1 MSEVK
6 YLELIDV
13 RKSFKIRRG
22 INNVLKGI
30 NLEVRYGDKVG
41 VLGRN
46 GSGKS
51 TLVKIIGGVLKPTG
65 GKVVRKMR
73 VSWPIAFQ
81 GGFQG
86 SLTGFDNLRF
96 ICRVYGVPWEDRVPF
111 VKEFT
116 ELGRYFYEPVKTYSA
131 GMKARLA
138 FALSIAIDF
147 DCYLIDE
154 VAVVGDKRFHEK
166 CNVELFEGKKDR
178 SFVIV
183 SHQPSYIKNFC
194 NRFFVLSNGKL
205 IEFQDFENAWEF
217 YQSQ

>member
-1 MSEVK
+1 MGER
-6 YLELIDV
+6 YLRLENV
-13 RKSFKIRRG
+13 RKSFRIRGGVNRVLRG
-22 INNVLKGI
+22 INLFM
-30 NLEVRYGDKVG
+30 RYGDKVG
-41 VLGRN
+41 ILGRN

-51 TLVKIIGGVLKPTG
+51 TLVKIIGGVLKPTY
-65 GKVVRKMR
+65 GKVVRKMK

-96 ICRVYGVPWEDRVPF
+96 ICRIYNVPWEENVEF

-116 ELGRYFYEPVKTYSA
+116 ELGKYFYEPVKTYSA
-131 GMKARLA
+131 GMRARLA

-154 VAVVGDKRFHEK
+154 VAVVGDKRFHDK
-166 CNVELFEGKKDR
+166 CRIELFEGKKDR

-183 SHQPSYIKNFC
+183 SHQPSYIKNYC
-194 NRFFVLSNGKL
+194 NRFFVLFEGKT
-205 IEFQDFENAWEF
+205 IEFPTFEEAWRF
-217 YQSQ
+217 YSSA

>member
-1 MSEVK
+1 MEEK
-6 YLELIDV
+6 YLRLENV
-13 RKSFKIRRG
+13 RKSFRIKGGINRVLRG
-22 INNVLKGI
+22 INLFIK
-30 NLEVRYGDKVG
+30 YGDKVG
-41 VLGRN
+41 ILGRN

-51 TLVKIIGGVLKPTG
+51 TLVKIIGGVLRPTSG
-65 GKVVRKMR
+65 RVVRKMK

-96 ICRVYGVPWEDRVPF
+96 ICRIYNVPWEEKVEF

-116 ELGRYFYEPVKTYSA
+116 ELGKYFYEPVKTYSA
-131 GMKARLA
+131 GMRARLA

-154 VAVVGDKRFHEK
+154 VAVVGDKRFHDK
-166 CNVELFEGKKDR
+166 CRTELFEGKKDR

-183 SHQPSYIKNFC
+183 SHQPSYIKNYC
-194 NRFFVLSNGKL
+194 NRFFVLFGGKT
-205 IEFQDFENAWEF
+205 IEFPTFEEAWKF
-217 YQSQ
+217 YSLV